1 MYDIFIIICTF
12 ACVICTFTVHRF
24 QYLVC
29 RFATRLHLF
38 FCIDVH
44 SLDTVIIIHGYLCL
58 CIALLYKSSL
68 HYIKCIQFTP
78 FVEWEVGNVKNCHS
92 VLVVRP
98 YDLPRYTIAI
108 TERDNIA
115 KFLYGY

>member
-1 MYDIFIIICTF
+1 MYTICICLCNMYTYCTPFPVFSVLICHETSFIFL
-12 ACVICTFTVHRF
+12 HRCS
-24 QYLVC
+24 L
-29 RFATRLHLF
+29 TR
-38 FCIDVH
+38 
-44 SLDTVIIIHGYLCL
+44 HGYHYSRYLCL
-58 CIALLYKSSL
+58 CITLLYKSSL

-78 FVEWEVGNVKNCHS
+78 FVEWEVGNVENCHS

-115 KFLYGY
+115 KFLYRY